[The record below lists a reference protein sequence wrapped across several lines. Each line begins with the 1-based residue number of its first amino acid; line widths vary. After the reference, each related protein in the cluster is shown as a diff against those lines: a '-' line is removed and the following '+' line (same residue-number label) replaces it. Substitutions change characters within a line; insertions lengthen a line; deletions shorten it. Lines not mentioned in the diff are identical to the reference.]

1 MSPVLGALQ
10 VDCCILPHTSVCAA
24 FSTSGLFQV
33 ALLALDV
40 GQLALQVLSQVS
52 AVLDIQERRIA
63 PRVQPKNSI
72 EPVAPETPQLLPAV
86 HVFWSTL
93 AASLK
98 VRGSLP
104 RFTLLRRGRVMW
116 SM

>member
-1 MSPVLGALQ
+1 M
-10 VDCCILPHTSVCAA
+10 PHTSGCAA

-40 GQLALQVLSQVS
+40 GQLALQVLGQVS
-52 AVLDIQERRIA
+52 TVLDTQERRIA
-63 PRVQPKNSI
+63 PCVQPKNNI

-93 AASLK
+93 ATSLK

-104 RFTLLRRGRVMW
+104 RPTLLRRGRVVW